1 MGCLCR
7 KTLSHPMKLGRFEI
21 YPLLDGHFRLDGGAM
36 FGVVPRVLW
45 EKTNPPDD
53 RNRILL
59 ALGALLVKAHGKH
72 VLIDTGI
79 GNKGD
84 EKFCDIYAVDRQ
96 PSIEESMAKIGLTPK
111 DIQIVINT
119 HFHFDHAGGDTTRT
133 NGGRIVPT
141 FPNAEYYVQH
151 GEWQLAMTPNERTRS
166 SYLLE
171 NYEVLSKLDR
181 LNLLD
186 GNAQIIPGIQ
196 VVKTPGHTEHHQSV
210 IVQSEGETVCFLG
223 DLIPTS
229 SHLPLPYIMGYD
241 LFPLT
246 TLETKRKLLEQAHEE
261 GWVLVF
267 QHDPKVRMGRLE
279 KIDGRYWLKEIKNT

>member
-1 MGCLCR
+1 
-7 KTLSHPMKLGRFEI
+7 MKLGRFEI

-45 EKTNPPDD
+45 EKTDPPDE

-72 VLIDTGI
+72 ILIDTGI

-84 EKFCDIYAVDRQ
+84 EKFFDIYAVDRR
-96 PSIEESMAKIGLTPK
+96 PTIEESIAKIGVTPRE
-111 DIQIVINT
+111 IQMVINT
-119 HFHFDHAGGDTTRT
+119 HFHFDHAGGNTTLLKD
-133 NGGRIVPT
+133 GSIVPT
-141 FPNAEYYVQH
+141 FPNAEYYAQRD
-151 GEWQLAMTPNERTRS
+151 EWRFAITPNERTQR

-171 NYEVLSKLDR
+171 NYEVLSKLGR

-186 GNAQIIPGIQ
+186 GTAEILPGIR
-196 VVKTPGHTEHHQSV
+196 VIKTPGHTEHHQSV

-229 SHLPLPYIMGYD
+229 SHLPLPYIMAYD

-246 TLETKRKLLEQAHEE
+246 TLETKRRLLDEAYEEQ
-261 GWVLVF
+261 WLLFF
-267 QHDPKVRMGRLE
+267 QHDPRVRMGRLE
-279 KIDGRYWLKEIKNT
+279 KIDGRYHLKEIRNE

>member
-1 MGCLCR
+1 
-7 KTLSHPMKLGRFEI
+7 MKLGRFEI
-21 YPLLDGHFRLDGGAM
+21 RPLLDGYFRLDGGAM
-36 FGVVPRVLW
+36 FGVVPKVLW
-45 EKTNPPDD
+45 EKTDPPDE

-59 ALGALLVKAHGKH
+59 ALGTLLIRAHGKN

-84 EKFCDIYAVDRQ
+84 EKFCDIYAVDRR
-96 PSIEESMAKIGLTPK
+96 PSIEESLAKIGLTPRE
-111 DIQIVINT
+111 IHIVINT
-119 HFHFDHAGGDTTRT
+119 HFHFDHAGGNTTRLED
-133 NGGRIVPT
+133 GRIVLT
-141 FPNAEYYVQH
+141 FSNAEYDVQRD
-151 GEWQLAMTPNERTRS
+151 EWHVAMNPNERTRA

-171 NYEVLSKLDR
+171 NYEILSKLSR

-186 GNAQIIPGIQ
+186 GDAEILPGIR
-196 VVKTPGHTEHHQSV
+196 VIKTPGHTEHHQSV
-210 IVQSEGETVCFLG
+210 LVESEGETACFLG

-246 TLETKRKLLEQAHEE
+246 TLETKRKLLEQACEE
-261 GWVLVF
+261 GWWLIF

-279 KIDGRYWLKEIKNT
+279 KVDGRYRLKEIRTE

>member
-1 MGCLCR
+1 
-7 KTLSHPMKLGRFEI
+7 MKLGRFEI

-45 EKTNPPDD
+45 EKTNPPDE

-59 ALGALLVKAHGKH
+59 ALGALLIKAHGKYA
-72 VLIDTGI
+72 LIDTGI

-84 EKFCDIYAVDRQ
+84 EKFCDIYGVDRR
-96 PSIEESMAKIGLTPK
+96 PSLEESLAEIGLTPK
-111 DIQIVINT
+111 EIQIVVNT
-119 HFHFDHAGGDTTRT
+119 HFHFDHAGGDTTRLED
-133 NGGRIVPT
+133 GRIVPT
-141 FPNAEYYVQH
+141 FSKAEYYVQRD
-151 GEWQLAMTPNERTRS
+151 EWRFAMTPNERTRA
-166 SYLLE
+166 SYLVE

-186 GNAQIIPGIQ
+186 GDAEILPGIR
-196 VVKTPGHTEHHQSV
+196 VIRTPGHTEHHQSV
-210 IVQSEGETVCFLG
+210 IVESEGNTACFLG

-246 TLETKRKLLEQAHEE
+246 TLETKRRLLEQAYEE
-261 GWVLVF
+261 AWLLVF
-267 QHDPKVRMGRLE
+267 QHDPIVRMGRLE
-279 KIDGRYWLKEIKNT
+279 KIDGRYRLKEIRAE

>member
-1 MGCLCR
+1 
-7 KTLSHPMKLGRFEI
+7 MKLGRFEI
-21 YPLLDGHFRLDGGAM
+21 YPLVDGHFRLDGGAM

-45 EKTNPPDD
+45 EKTNPPDA

-59 ALGALLVKAHGKH
+59 ALGVLLVKAHGKH

-84 EKFCDIYAVDRQ
+84 EKFCDIYGVDRR
-96 PSIEESMAKIGLTPK
+96 PSIEESLARIGLAPNEV
-111 DIQIVINT
+111 QIVINT
-119 HFHFDHAGGDTTRT
+119 HFHFDHAGGNTTRLKD
-133 NGGRIVPT
+133 GSVVPT
-141 FPNAEYYVQH
+141 FPNAEYYVQRD
-151 GEWQLAMTPNERTRS
+151 EWSSAMSLNERTRA

-171 NYEVLSKLDR
+171 NYEVLSKLGR

-186 GNAQIIPGIQ
+186 GNADILPGVQ
-196 VVKTPGHTEHHQSV
+196 VKKTPGHTEHHQSV

-229 SHLPLPYIMGYD
+229 SHLPLPYIMAYD

-246 TLETKRKLLEQAHEE
+246 TLETKRRLLEQAHEE
-261 GWVLVF
+261 GWLLVF
-267 QHDPKVRMGRLE
+267 QHDPKVRMGKLE
-279 KIDGRYWLKEIKNT
+279 KIDGRYRLKEVRTRQ

>member
-1 MGCLCR
+1 MRVGDF
-7 KTLSHPMKLGRFEI
+7 HV
-21 YPLLDGHFRLDGGAM
+21 YPLLDGYFRLDGGAM

-84 EKFCDIYAVDRQ
+84 EKFCDIYAVDRR
-96 PSIEESMAKIGLTPK
+96 PSIEESIKKIGLTPK

-119 HFHFDHAGGDTTRT
+119 HFHFDHAGGDTTRMS
-133 NGGRIVPT
+133 GGRIVPT
-141 FPNAEYYVQH
+141 FPNAEYYVQR
-151 GEWQLAMTPNERTRS
+151 GEWQLAMTPNERSQR

-181 LNLLD
+181 LILLD
-186 GNAQIIPGIQ
+186 SNAEILPGIQ

-223 DLIPTS
+223 DLVPTS
-229 SHLPLPYIMGYD
+229 SHIPLPYTMAYD

-246 TLETKRKLLEQAHEE
+246 SIETKRSLLKQAHEE

-267 QHDPKVRMGRLE
+267 QHDPRVRMGRLE
-279 KIDGRYWLKEIKNT
+279 KIDGRYRLKEIKDT

>member
-1 MGCLCR
+1 MR
-7 KTLSHPMKLGRFEI
+7 LGRFEI

-59 ALGALLVKAHGKH
+59 ALGALLIKAHGKY

-84 EKFCDIYAVDRQ
+84 EKFCDIYGVDRR
-96 PSIEESMAKIGLTPK
+96 PSLEESLAEIGLTPK
-111 DIQIVINT
+111 EIRIVVNT
-119 HFHFDHAGGDTTRT
+119 HFHFDHAGGDTTRLKD
-133 NGGRIVPT
+133 GRIVPT
-141 FPNAEYYVQH
+141 FSKAEYYVQRD
-151 GEWQLAMTPNERTRS
+151 EWRFAMTSNERTRA

-186 GNAQIIPGIQ
+186 GNAEILPGIR
-196 VVKTPGHTEHHQSV
+196 VIRTPGHTEHHQSV
-210 IVQSEGETVCFLG
+210 IVESEGNTACFLG

-246 TLETKRKLLEQAHEE
+246 TLETKRRLLEQAYEE

-267 QHDPKVRMGRLE
+267 QHDPRVRTGRLE
-279 KIDGRYWLKEIKNT
+279 RIDGRYRLKEVKET

>member
-1 MGCLCR
+1 
-7 KTLSHPMKLGRFEI
+7 MKLGRFEI

-45 EKTNPPDD
+45 EKTNPPDE

-84 EKFCDIYAVDRQ
+84 EKFCDIYGVDRR
-96 PSIEESMAKIGLTPK
+96 PSMEESLAKIGIGPK
-111 DIQIVINT
+111 EIQIVINT
-119 HFHFDHAGGDTTRT
+119 HFHFDHAGGNTTRLKD
-133 NGGRIVPT
+133 GQIVPT
-141 FPNAEYYVQH
+141 FPNAEYCVQRD
-151 GEWQLAMTPNERTRS
+151 EWRSAINPNERTQRS
-166 SYLLE
+166 YFPE
-171 NYEVLSKLDR
+171 DYEALSKLGR
-181 LNLLD
+181 LSLLD
-186 GNAQIIPGIQ
+186 GDAEILAGIR

-210 IVQSEGETVCFLG
+210 IIHSEGKTACFLG

-229 SHLPLPYIMGYD
+229 SHLPLPYIMAYD

-246 TLETKRKLLEQAHEE
+246 TLETKRRLLDQAYEE
-261 GWVLVF
+261 RWWLFF

-279 KIDGRYWLKEIKNT
+279 KIDGRYRLKETRTE

>member
-1 MGCLCR
+1 
-7 KTLSHPMKLGRFEI
+7 MKLGRFEI
-21 YPLLDGHFRLDGGAM
+21 HPLLDGHFRLDGGAM

-59 ALGALLVKAHGKH
+59 ALGALFVKAHGKH

-84 EKFCDIYAVDRQ
+84 EKFCDIYAVDRR
-96 PSIEESMAKIGLTPK
+96 PSIEESLAKIGLRLK

-119 HFHFDHAGGDTTRT
+119 HFHFDHAGGNTTRLKE
-133 NGGRIVPT
+133 GSIVPT
-141 FPNAEYYVQH
+141 FPNAEYYVQR
-151 GEWQLAMTPNERTRS
+151 GEWQLAMTPNERTRAG
-166 SYLLE
+166 YLLE

-246 TLETKRKLLEQAHEE
+246 TLETKRRLLEQAHEE

-267 QHDPKVRMGRLE
+267 QHDPKLRMGRLE
-279 KIDGRYWLKEIKNT
+279 KIDGRYRLKEIKNT

>member
-1 MGCLCR
+1 
-7 KTLSHPMKLGRFEI
+7 MKLGRFEI
-21 YPLLDGHFRLDGGAM
+21 YPLVDGHFRLDGGAM

-45 EKTNPPDD
+45 EKTNPPDA

-59 ALGALLVKAHGKH
+59 ALGVLLVKAHGKH

-84 EKFCDIYAVDRQ
+84 EKFCDIYGVDRR
-96 PSIEESMAKIGLTPK
+96 PSIEESLARIGLAPK
-111 DIQIVINT
+111 EVQIVINT
-119 HFHFDHAGGDTTRT
+119 HFHFDHAGGNTTRLKD
-133 NGGRIVPT
+133 GSVVPT
-141 FPNAEYYVQH
+141 FPNAEYYVQRD
-151 GEWQLAMTPNERTRS
+151 EWSSAMSLNERTRA

-171 NYEVLSKLDR
+171 NYEVLSKLGR

-186 GNAQIIPGIQ
+186 GNADILPGVQ
-196 VVKTPGHTEHHQSV
+196 VKKTPGHTEHHQSV

-229 SHLPLPYIMGYD
+229 SHLPLPYIMAYD

-246 TLETKRKLLEQAHEE
+246 TLETKRRLLEQAHEE
-261 GWVLVF
+261 GWLLVF
-267 QHDPKVRMGRLE
+267 QHDPKVRMGKLE
-279 KIDGRYWLKEIKNT
+279 KIDGRYRLKEVRTRQ